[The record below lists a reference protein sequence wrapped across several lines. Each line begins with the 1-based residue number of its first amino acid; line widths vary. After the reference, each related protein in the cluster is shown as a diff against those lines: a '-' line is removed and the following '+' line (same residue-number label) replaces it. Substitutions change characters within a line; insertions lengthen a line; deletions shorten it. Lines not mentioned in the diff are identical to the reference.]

1 MFFSKRR
8 KLSWSG
14 QQDKKKMY
22 LGERPEI
29 DLLLPGRDRI
39 IILKKRRV
47 REKNKIDAQLE
58 RVKKVLAREN
68 MQRNSTE
75 A

>member
-39 IILKKRRV
+39 IFFLKKG
-47 REKNKIDAQLE
+47 A
-58 RVKKVLAREN
+58 
-68 MQRNSTE
+68 
-75 A
+75 

>member
-1 MFFSKRR
+1 MCFSKRR

-14 QQDKKKMY
+14 QQDKKN
-22 LGERPEI
+22 RREI
-29 DLLLPGRDRI
+29 DI
-39 IILKKRRV
+39 IKRRV
-47 REKNKIDAQLE
+47 REKKIDAQLE